1 MPFYCGKRFAGIC
14 VVLAQKKS
22 STYSSEYA
30 CGFFGAAASHLPAS
44 HFPRNE
50 RLLGQAP
57 RKTRNG
63 LGSFEPPKLK
73 TAMSNRMKYGR
84 SFSIGSRMLP
94 KTMQSCS
101 WYKVADVAFVPSQKV
116 ISMADNSATSL
127 CHVLLGG
134 CCADLCAVPLPH
146 GKSRNDTGCNAGHR
160 RVTGDRLSFC
170 AISKALRAST
180 QQVCSLLIASL

>member
-14 VVLAQKKS
+14 VVLAPKKS

-73 TAMSNRMKYGR
+73 TAMSNHMKYGR
-84 SFSIGSRMLP
+84 AFSRDSRMLP
-94 KTMQSCS
+94 KTMQRGGPGNSDS
-101 WYKVADVAFVPSQKV
+101 V
-116 ISMADNSATSL
+116 ISGSL
-127 CHVLLGG
+127 ASPTPPAGG
-134 CCADLCAVPLPH
+134 EPEE
-146 GKSRNDTGCNAGHR
+146 
-160 RVTGDRLSFC
+160 
-170 AISKALRAST
+170 
-180 QQVCSLLIASL
+180 